1 MFDQSKE
8 TMTTLEPKQKPENSK
23 RPLKEEAEVLAI
35 QWMREIEKEEENE

>member
-23 RPLKEEAEVLAI
+23 RPLNRGRSSRDTMDA
-35 QWMREIEKEEENE
+35 RD